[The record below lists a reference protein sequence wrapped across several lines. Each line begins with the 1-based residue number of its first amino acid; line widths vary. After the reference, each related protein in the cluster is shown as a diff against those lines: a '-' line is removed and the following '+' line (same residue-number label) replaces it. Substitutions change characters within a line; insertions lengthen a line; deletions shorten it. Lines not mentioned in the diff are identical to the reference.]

1 MMSKSIIELLI
12 EDIQGRDT
20 VGRAKYGKPLLS
32 FDGRRTLQDAYEEAL
47 DLAVYIKKEMVERAE
62 LERRIAE
69 RDGAKESDKYAV
81 YMQGLLDKA
90 DAALSA
96 TGQQEHPD
104 TVTVKHC
111 CGESGFGREW
121 PGEPRDVCQVC
132 AKRAEQWE
140 REALEE
146 ETPQLVEFAVGV
158 DEEADRG

>member
-1 MMSKSIIELLI
+1 MTQIELRIKELLV
-12 EDIQGRDT
+12 ELQARTDQMS
-20 VGRAKYGKPLLS
+20 VKVAKV
-32 FDGRRTLQDAYEEAL
+32 DGLEKR
-47 DLAVYIKKEMVERAE
+47 IAE
-62 LERRIAE
+62 LEAALEHASRRLCHNIDCDCE
-69 RDGAKESDKYAV
+69 PDRMMYRRT
-81 YMQGLLDKA
+81 
-90 DAALSA
+90 LSA

-140 REALEE
+140 REALEKPLEE